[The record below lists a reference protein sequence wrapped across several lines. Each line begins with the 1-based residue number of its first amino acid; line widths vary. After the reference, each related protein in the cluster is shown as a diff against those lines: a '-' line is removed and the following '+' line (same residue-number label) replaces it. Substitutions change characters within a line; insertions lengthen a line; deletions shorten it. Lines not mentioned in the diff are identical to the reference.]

1 RNLMSDVAVVQTL
14 KKSLDELK
22 LRLDKNADEIS
33 RQLDNL
39 TSFIGDKL
47 SGVNQETRESLEKL
61 TADLGEMFSTY
72 RIELVKNLEELTA
85 SDESVLKEIIGSI
98 SSGFSNEEK
107 EVSTALSKLNEKV
120 GGDLDSISTS
130 FASRNLKLKSDLQ
143 KLLVERVKE
152 LNTRV
157 SATLNESLRNF
168 QKSMSGLKNE
178 IVSKIDVSSS
188 SSRDSLTRAKNSI
201 ESLLSDVANQ
211 LETLNQH
218 VLSVK
223 EQVGGSLSDTE
234 SNVLE
239 SFEYV
244 KTKSDEMIDVSSEN
258 TNKDITK
265 LQGSIESGLVNFSSS
280 FESQLTTSVDETT
293 REVKDNFD
301 NLKSGINSTLNA
313 TGSSVSKGLLNT
325 SKNIQDQIGKEG
337 AKRKNIVTNIKG
349 RLESF
354 LSGVSKSIKEKTTA
368 SIGSVENAL
377 KPVKTEVGGQVA
389 DAKQKA
395 LSALKQIKDLA
406 FSEVVGT
413 GVISG
418 WDNIKGFMRKS
429 MTTAKTNILLVIPN
443 IDDKDAEAIA
453 SINPRVKI
461 ELSAT
466 GNPNILKKLST
477 RPNITVKISET
488 ENLVGLIR
496 DREEVLFAPISP
508 KAKQAV
514 AVVSAMEG
522 YIEELSRILRENLAR
537 GKKLE

>member
-1 RNLMSDVAVVQTL
+1 MSDVAVVQTL

-22 LRLDKNADEIS
+22 MRLDKNADEIS
-33 RQLDNL
+33 RQLDSL
-39 TSFIGDKL
+39 TSFISDKL

-85 SDESVLKEIIGSI
+85 ADESILKEIMGSI

-188 SSRDSLTRAKNSI
+188 SSRDSLTRVKNSI

-223 EQVGGSLSDTE
+223 EQLSGSLNDTE
-234 SNVLE
+234 SNVLD
-239 SFEYV
+239 SLEYI

-258 TNKDITK
+258 TSKDFTK

-313 TGSSVSKGLLNT
+313 TSSNTSKGLLTT
-325 SKNIQDQIGKEG
+325 SKNLQDQVGKEG
-337 AKRKNIVTNIKG
+337 IKRKNIVTNIKG

-354 LSGVSKSIKEKTTA
+354 LSGVSKAIKEKTIT
-368 SIGSVENAL
+368 SIGHVENAF
-377 KPVKTEVGGQVA
+377 KPVKTEVGSQVA

-429 MTTAKTNILLVIPN
+429 MTNAKTNILLIIPN

>member
-1 RNLMSDVAVVQTL
+1 MSDVAVVQTL

-39 TSFIGDKL
+39 TSFIGDRL
-47 SGVNQETRESLEKL
+47 NGVNQETRETLEKL
-61 TADLGEMFSTY
+61 TAELADLFSTY
-72 RIELVKNLEELTA
+72 RIELLKNLEELIT
-85 SDESVLKEIIGSI
+85 SDETVLKEIIGSI
-98 SSGFSNEEK
+98 ASGFSTEEK
-107 EVSTALSKLNEKV
+107 ELSMALSKLNEKI
-120 GGDLDSISTS
+120 GGDLDSVSAS

-143 KLLVERVKE
+143 TLLVERIKE
-152 LNTRV
+152 LNSRV
-157 SATLNESLRNF
+157 SSTLNESLRNF

-178 IVSKIDVSSS
+178 IVSKIDVSAS
-188 SSRDSLTRAKNSI
+188 SSRDSLTRARNSI
-201 ESLLSDVANQ
+201 ESVLSDVANQ

-223 EQVGGSLSDTE
+223 EQLSSSLSDTE

-239 SFEYV
+239 SLEYI
-244 KTKSDEMIDVSSEN
+244 KTKSGEMIDLSSEN
-258 TNKDITK
+258 TNKDTAK

-280 FESQLTTSVDETT
+280 FESQLTASVDGTT
-293 REVKDNFD
+293 REVRDEFD
-301 NLKSGINSTLNA
+301 KLKTSVNSTIES
-313 TGSSVSKGLLNT
+313 TGSNVSKGLLT
-325 SKNIQDQIGKEG
+325 YSKNIQDQINKEG
-337 AKRKNIVTNIKG
+337 TKRKNIITNVKG

-354 LSGVSKSIKEKTTA
+354 LSGVSKTIKDKTA
-368 SIGSVENAL
+368 GFIGSVDSSL
-377 KPVKTEVGGQVA
+377 KPVKTEVGTQIA

-395 LSALKQIKDLA
+395 LSALKQIKELA

-429 MTTAKTNILLVIPN
+429 MANAKTNILLVIPN
-443 IDDKDAEAIA
+443 LDEKDAEAIA
-453 SINPRVKI
+453 SINPRVKV

-466 GNPNILKKLST
+466 GDPNLLKKLST
-477 RPNITVKISET
+477 RSNITVKISET
-488 ENLVGLIR
+488 ENMIGLIR
-496 DREEVLFAPISP
+496 DREEILFAPISP

-522 YIEELSRILRENLAR
+522 YIEELSRPLRENLVRA
-537 GKKLE
+537 KKLE